1 MTEDQKIHIA
11 QLCERM
17 ERKIENMRLEAKA
30 MGRNTRKQDCEDLR
44 AYLEKIKEYALNR
57 RVRSVS

>member
-1 MTEDQKIHIA
+1 MTNDQQVHIA

-44 AYLEKIKEYALNR
+44 MYLDKIKEYALSR
-57 RVRSVS
+57 RAKRVS